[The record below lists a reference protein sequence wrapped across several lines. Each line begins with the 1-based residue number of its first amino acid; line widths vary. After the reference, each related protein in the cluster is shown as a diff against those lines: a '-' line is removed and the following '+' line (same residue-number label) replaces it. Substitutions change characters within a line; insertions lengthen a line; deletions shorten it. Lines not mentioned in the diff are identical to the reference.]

1 MQYKI
6 PRGTFDILPADSWR
20 WQKVIE
26 AFREVARSYG
36 YEEIV
41 TPIFEQV
48 ELFERS
54 SGESSDIV
62 QKEMYRFQDK
72 KGRWLA
78 LRPEGTAPVAR
89 SFVENHLDAQT
100 RINKLFYIGPMF
112 RYDRPQAGRYRQ
124 FYQYGAECIGSH
136 HPFYD
141 AEIIALQ
148 STFLRKLGLKHISLE
163 INSVGCPTCSKDYDQ
178 ALTSYFEQY
187 VDELCPDCQNRLQT
201 KPRRILDCK
210 IPQCKSFAGQA
221 PLLTDY
227 LDKDC
232 RDHFAQVQ
240 GYLKDMS
247 IPFVINPRIVR
258 GLDYYTH
265 TAFEFLNAS
274 LGAQNAIGGGGRYDG
289 LISQVGGKDIPAVG
303 IAGGFERLLLS
314 LEQEQIVL
322 GERPSPLAYLVLVG
336 EQTKQTG
343 NKLLMD
349 WRQSGLAI
357 AYDPEKD
364 TFKSQLKAADSM
376 KARYALIIGEDEEKQ
391 GIVTLKDLKTGEQK
405 ACKQSEVESLLKLII

>member
-20 WQKVIE
+20 WQEVINT
-26 AFREVARSYG
+26 FRVVARTYG

-72 KGRWLA
+72 KERWFA

-89 SFVENHLDAQT
+89 SFVENHLDAQS
-100 RINKLFYIGPMF
+100 RISKLYYIGPMF

-124 FYQYGAECIGSH
+124 FYQYGMECIGSH

-141 AEIIALQ
+141 AEIIAFQ
-148 STFLRKLGLKHISLE
+148 STFLSKLGLKGIKLE
-163 INSVGCPTCSKDYDQ
+163 INSVGCPNCSKDYDA
-178 ALTSYFEQY
+178 ALVSFFEPLKE
-187 VDELCPDCQNRLQT
+187 ELCPDCQNRLQT
-201 KPRRILDCK
+201 KPRRLLDCK
-210 IPQCKSFAGQA
+210 IPGCKVIAAGA
-221 PLLTDY
+221 PSMLNY
-227 LDKDC
+227 LDADC
-232 RDHFAQVQ
+232 QKHFEQVQ
-240 GYLKDMS
+240 TYLQEMN
-247 IPFVINPRIVR
+247 IAFTINPRIVR

-265 TAFEFLNAS
+265 TAFEFLNPA

-289 LISQVGGKDIPAVG
+289 LISQVGGKDMPAVG

-314 LEQEQIVL
+314 LEHEKIIL
-322 GERPSPLAYLVLVG
+322 GERPKPIAYLVLVG
-336 EQTKQTG
+336 EQARQSG
-343 NKLLMD
+343 NKLLFD
-349 WRQSGLAI
+349 WRKAGISI

-376 KARYALIIGEDEEKQ
+376 SAGYALIIGDDELSQ
-391 GIVTLKDLKTGEQK
+391 GIVTVKDLQAGEQK
-405 ACKQSEVESLLKLII
+405 AYKISDIESLLKQV